1 MTLRE
6 ALGEAERRLAAAGC
20 ETPGLD
26 ARVLLKHVTGRT
38 DAGLI
43 AGSRDPLDDGERRR
57 FEDLVARRA
66 DRVPVAYLTG
76 HREFFSVEL
85 EVSPAVLVPRPETET
100 LVEAALEFLRGRSGS
115 GPVTVVDVGTGTG
128 AIPLALASEWEPE
141 RASGADLRLV
151 AVDCSADALSVARR
165 NAARGAPGRVAL
177 LRGDLSTALRA
188 ARVDL
193 LLSNPPY
200 LTPAEIAAGAP
211 ELAFEPRLALD
222 GQSSDGLHVVR
233 RVLQEAARVLR
244 PRART
249 LVEIGAEQA
258 RAVEEFALGLGF
270 HNVEVLRDLG
280 GRPRVLRADRP

>member
-43 AGSRDPLDDGERRR
+43 AGSRDGLDEGERRR

-76 HREFFSVEL
+76 RREFFSVEL
-85 EVSPAVLVPRPETET
+85 DVSPAVLVPRPETET
-100 LVEAALEFLRGRSGS
+100 LVEAALQFLRGRSDS
-115 GPVTVVDVGTGTG
+115 GPATVLDLGTGTG
-128 AIPLALASEWEPE
+128 AIPLAVASQWETE

-151 AVDCSADALSVARR
+151 AVDCSAGALAVARR
-165 NAARGAPGRVAL
+165 NAARESPGRVAL
-177 LRGDLSTALRA
+177 VRGDLSTAVRSA
-188 ARVDL
+188 SVDV

-200 LTPAEIAAGAP
+200 LTPAELAAGAP
-211 ELAFEPRLALD
+211 ELAFEPSLALD
-222 GQSSDGLHVVR
+222 GQSPDGLHVVR

-244 PRART
+244 PRGRT
-249 LVEIGAEQA
+249 LVEIGAGQA
-258 RAVEEFALGLGF
+258 GAVEEFALGLGF
-270 HNVEVLRDLG
+270 RDVEVLRDLG